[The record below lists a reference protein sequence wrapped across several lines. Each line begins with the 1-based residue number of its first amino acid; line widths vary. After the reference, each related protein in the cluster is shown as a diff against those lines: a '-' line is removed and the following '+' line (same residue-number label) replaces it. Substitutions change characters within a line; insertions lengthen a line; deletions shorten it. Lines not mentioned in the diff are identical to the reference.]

1 MKKQLLII
9 YLIVMLVSLISP
21 ASADNTLS
29 NNDIARSINFTW
41 LLIAAFLVFFM
52 QVGFAML
59 GAGIIRVKNSLNFF
73 TMVFMDF
80 SLGALA
86 FWSIGF
92 ALMFG
97 GSNASIGLDLGN
109 AYVGYSGFL
118 LAGKTFDNYSA
129 GFMLFQVMFA
139 AATVSIVACAVVERL
154 KFKAYLLYT
163 VAVTAIIYPIYGHWI
178 WGGGW
183 LSQLGVKDF
192 AGSGAVHAVG
202 GFVALA
208 GAYLLGP
215 RIGKFDKDGKPNVIP
230 GHDITYIVIGTF
242 ILIFGWFGF
251 NAGSTLSATDLRI
264 SVIALNTFM
273 AAAAGATSVCFLMVS
288 RSGKADITMIC
299 NGALGG
305 LVAITGP
312 CAYVAP
318 WAAVLIG
325 MVGGIIFVKAYSF
338 VEWKL
343 KIDDPVG
350 AIACHAANGIWGLL
364 AVGIFA
370 DGSYQGVTGLIAGNT
385 DQIYIQLIGAITA
398 IVWAFGMGYIVFS
411 LIDRITGLRVSPE
424 EELQGLDICEHG
436 ICAYPEFSVNSKDT
450 R

>member
-1 MKKQLLII
+1 MKKQILIF
-9 YLIVMLVSLISP
+9 YLSVILGVLISP
-21 ASADNTLS
+21 VSAETAIS
-29 NNDIARSINFTW
+29 NEQPINLIW
-41 LLIAAFLVFFM
+41 LLVAAFLVFFM

-59 GAGIIRVKNSLNFF
+59 GAGIIRGKNSLNFF

-86 FWSIGF
+86 FWAFGF
-92 ALMFG
+92 AIMFG
-97 GSNASIGLDLGN
+97 GSKASIGLDLGN

-118 LAGKTFDNYSA
+118 LLGKTFDTYSA
-129 GFMLFQVMFA
+129 GFLLFQIMFA
-139 AATVSIVACAVVERL
+139 AAAVSIVACAVVERL
-154 KFKAYLLYT
+154 KFRAYLIYT

-183 LSQLGVKDF
+183 LAQLGVKDF

-215 RIGKFDKDGKPNVIP
+215 RIGKFDKEGRPNVIP

-251 NAGSTLSATDLRI
+251 NAGSTLAATDLQI

-273 AAAAGATSVCFLMVS
+273 AAAAGATSACFLMLS

-325 MVGGIIFVKAYSF
+325 LIGGVIFVKAFSF
-338 VEWKL
+338 VETKL

-385 DQIYIQLIGAITA
+385 SQIYIQLIGAITA
-398 IVWAFGMGYIVFS
+398 MVWAFGMGYILFS
-411 LIDRITGLRVSPE
+411 LIDRTSGLRVSPE
-424 EELQGLDICEHG
+424 QELQGLDLNEHG
-436 ICAYPEFSVNSKDT
+436 ICAYPEFTGNNG

>member
-1 MKKQLLII
+1 MNKKFACLII
-9 YLIVMLVSLISP
+9 LSLFFISP
-21 ASADNTLS
+21 VSAGDGT
-29 NNDIARSINFTW
+29 NNDFSQSINFTW
-41 LLIAAFLVFFM
+41 LLLAAFLVFFM

-86 FWSIGF
+86 FWAVGF

-97 GSNASIGLDLGN
+97 GSNPSLGLNLGN
-109 AYVGYSGFL
+109 QYVGYSGFL
-118 LAGKTFDNYSA
+118 LMGQTYNNYSA
-129 GFMLFQVMFA
+129 GFLLFQIMFA
-139 AATVSIVACAVVERL
+139 AAAVSIVACAVVERL

-163 VAVTAIIYPIYGHWI
+163 LAVTTIIYPIYGHWI

-183 LSQLGVKDF
+183 LAQMGVKDF

-215 RIGKFDKDGKPNVIP
+215 RIGKYDKDGKPNAIP

-251 NAGSTLSATDLRI
+251 NAGSTLAATDLRI

-273 AAAAGATSVCFLMVS
+273 AAAAGATSACFLLLS
-288 RSGKADITMIC
+288 KSGKADITMIC

-312 CAYVAP
+312 SAYVAP

-325 MVGGIIFVKAYSF
+325 LIGGIIFVKAYWF

-350 AIACHAANGIWGLL
+350 AVACHAANGVWGLL

-370 DGSYQGVTGLIAGNT
+370 DGTYQGITGLIAGNSH
-385 DQIYIQLIGAITA
+385 QLYIQAVGAA
-398 IVWAFGMGYIVFS
+398 AAVAWAFGMGYIMFS
-411 LIDRITGLRVSPE
+411 LIDRTVGLRVKPE
-424 EELQGLDICEHG
+424 EELQGLDIGEHG
-436 ICAYPEFSVNSKDT
+436 ISAYPEFTANMRDG

>member
-1 MKKQLLII
+1 MRHSIYYYLII
-9 YLIVMLVSLISP
+9 LAVFIIPVS
-21 ASADNTLS
+21 AADFS
-29 NNDIARSINFTW
+29 NDDFARSINFTW
-41 LLIAAFLVFFM
+41 LLVAAFLVFFM

-73 TMVFMDF
+73 TMIFMDF

-86 FWSIGF
+86 FWAVGF

-97 GSNASIGLDLGN
+97 GSNPSLGLDLGN
-109 AYVGYSGFL
+109 TLVGFSGFML
-118 LAGKTFDNYSA
+118 SGQANDNYSA
-129 GFMLFQVMFA
+129 GFLLFQIMFA
-139 AATVSIVACAVVERL
+139 AAAVSIVACAVVERL
-154 KFKAYLLYT
+154 KFRAYLIYT
-163 VAVTAIIYPIYGHWI
+163 LAVTTVIYPIYGHWI

-183 LSQLGVKDF
+183 LSQIGVKDF

-215 RIGKFDKDGKPNVIP
+215 RLGKFDKDGKPNVIP

-251 NAGSTLSATDLRI
+251 NAGSTLAATDLRI

-273 AAAAGATSVCFLMVS
+273 AAAAGATSACFLILGK
-288 RSGKADITMIC
+288 SGKADITMIC

-312 CAYVAP
+312 SAYVAP

-325 MVGGIIFVKAYSF
+325 LIGGIIFVKAYWF

-343 KIDDPVG
+343 RIDDPVG

-370 DGSYQGVTGLIAGNT
+370 NGTYQGVTGLIAGNT
-385 DQIYIQLIGAITA
+385 NQLYIQSIGAITA
-398 IVWAFGMGYIVFS
+398 IVWAFGTGYILFS
-411 LIDRITGLRVSPE
+411 LIDRTIGLRVKPE
-424 EELQGLDICEHG
+424 QELQGLDIGEHG
-436 ICAYPEFSVNSKDT
+436 ISAYPEFTSSFRDG
-450 R
+450 RQQ